1 MDSYDVRFW
10 DIKKLGN
17 GTGARFRVRWAV
29 DGREHC
35 KSFKARPLAD
45 GFLTGLKDAVRYGR
59 PFNPRTGLPDAETTR
74 DELVTWYQHARS
86 YAEAK
91 WPNLAPVSRRSVAEA
106 LVTVTIA
113 LTAKEPGAPDAKVL
127 RQALFGWAF
136 NPATR
141 QLDPPPETAAALDWA
156 ERVSLP
162 VADLEDT
169 ATVRLALAAC
179 VKNLTGKAAAGSTQR
194 RKRSVFYN
202 ALGYAVEQGHLTS
215 NPVDRIQWT
224 TPAVA
229 ASVDRRVVVSPAQ
242 ARSLLAAV
250 RALSVRGQH
259 LEAFFACLYYAALR
273 PSEAVMLRE
282 GDLHLPKKGWGRID
296 LAASAS
302 RAGTAWTDHGT
313 ARQERGLK
321 HRADNETRTIPIP
334 PELVRLLRAH
344 IKRHGTTDDGRVFQ
358 TARGGILQDSGYNEV
373 WTQARKQA
381 LTPAQQR
388 SPLGRRPYD
397 LRHAAVSLWLNSG
410 VPATEV
416 ARRAGHGV
424 AVLLKIYA
432 HCIDGQA
439 DAANQRITDALG
451 TQDAQSD
458 LGGEGDGESDRASR
472 SAKPCPG

>member
-10 DIKKLGN
+10 DIKRL
-17 GTGARFRVRWAV
+17 GTGTAARYRVRWAV

-45 GFLTGLKDAVRYGR
+45 GFLAELKDAVRDRR
-59 PFNPRTGLPDAETTR
+59 PFSPRTGLSEAQTTEGETI
-74 DELVTWYQHARS
+74 TWYAHARA
-86 YAEAK
+86 YTEAK
-91 WPNLAPVSRRSVAEA
+91 WGSLAPVSRRSVAEA

-113 LTAKEPGAPDAKVL
+113 LTAREPGAPEPKVL
-127 RQALFGWAF
+127 RQALFSWAF

-141 QLDPPPETAAALDWA
+141 DSDPPERIAAALDWA
-156 ERVSLP
+156 EGASLP

-169 ATVRLALAAC
+169 AVVRLALAAC
-179 VKNLTGKAAAGSTQR
+179 ARQLNGKAAAGSTQR

-202 ALGYAVEQGHLTS
+202 ALGFAVEQGHLAS
-215 NPVDRIQWT
+215 NPVDRVQWT
-224 TPAVA
+224 APAVA
-229 ASVDRRVVVSPAQ
+229 ASVDRRVVVSPVQ

-250 RALSVRGQH
+250 RALSGRGQH

-282 GDLHLPKKGWGRID
+282 ADLHLPKKGWGRID

-321 HRADNETRTIPIP
+321 HRADNETRAIPIP
-334 PELVRLLRAH
+334 PELVRLLRTH
-344 IKRHGTTDDGRVFQ
+344 IQRYGTTPDGRIFQ
-358 TARGGILQDSGYNEV
+358 TARCGLLQDSGYNEV
-373 WTQARKQA
+373 WTQARNNA
-381 LTPAQQR
+381 LTTAQYK
-388 SPLGRRPYD
+388 SPLARRPYD

-439 DAANQRITDALG
+439 NAANKHITDALSA
-451 TQDAQSD
+451 QDAQPES
-458 LGGEGDGESDRASR
+458 EPNDGNDD
-472 SAKPCPG
+472 SAPGY

>member
-1 MDSYDVRFW
+1 MTDSYDVRFW
-10 DIKKLGN
+10 DIKKIGDTSA
-17 GTGARFRVRWAV
+17 GGRYRVRWAV

-35 KSFKARPLAD
+35 KSFKNKALAE
-45 GFLTGLKDAVRYGR
+45 GFLDGLKDAVRDRR
-59 PFNPRTGLPDAETTR
+59 PFDPRTGLPDPGTAGGER
-74 DELVTWYQHARS
+74 VTWYAHAYA

-106 LVTVTIA
+106 LVTITVA
-113 LTAKEPGAPDAKVL
+113 LTGKERGAPEGKVL
-127 RQALFGWAF
+127 RTALFAWAF

-141 QLDPPPETAAALDWA
+141 DTEPPPEITSALDWA
-156 ERVSLP
+156 ARDSLP
-162 VADLEDT
+162 VAALEDP
-169 ATVRLALAAC
+169 ATVRLALGAC
-179 VKNLTGKAAAGSTQR
+179 AKTLAGKPAAGSTQR
-194 RKRSVFYN
+194 RKRSVFCN
-202 ALGYAVEQGHLTS
+202 ALGYAVERGHLPA
-215 NPVDRIQWT
+215 NPIDRIQWT

-229 ASVDRRVVVSPAQ
+229 ATVDRRVVVSPAQ

-250 RALSVRGQH
+250 RSLGDRGAH
-259 LEAFFACLYYAALR
+259 LEAFYGCLYYAALR
-273 PSEAVMLRE
+273 PSEAVMLRDT
-282 GDLHLPKKGWGRID
+282 DLRLPAKGWGRID

-321 HRADNETRTIPIP
+321 HRAAHETRAIPIP
-334 PELVRLLRAH
+334 PDLVRLLRAH
-344 IKRHGTTDDGRVFQ
+344 IRRYGTTPDGRIFQ
-358 TARGGILQDSGYNEV
+358 TSRGGILQDSAYSAV
-373 WTQARKQA
+373 WAGARKKA
-381 LTPAQQR
+381 LTPAQHR

-439 DAANQRITDALG
+439 DAANHRITDALSAG
-451 TQDAQSD
+451 DAHP
-458 LGGEGDGESDRASR
+458 EPGDDESDDSEPA
-472 SAKPCPG
+472 A

>member
-17 GTGARFRVRWAV
+17 GTGARHRVRWSV

-35 KSFKARPLAD
+35 RSFKARPLAD
-45 GFLTGLKDAVRYGR
+45 GFLDGLKDAVRRRR
-59 PFNPRTGLPDAETTR
+59 PFSPRTGLPEAETAGG
-74 DELVTWYQHARS
+74 EMITWYAHARA

-91 WPNLAPVSRRSVAEA
+91 WGGLAPVSRRSVAEA
-106 LVTVTIA
+106 LVTVTVA
-113 LTAKEPGAPDAKVL
+113 LMGKEPGAPEPRVL
-127 RQALFGWAF
+127 RQALFAWAF

-141 QLDPPPETAAALDWA
+141 DTDPPPEITGALDWA
-156 ERVSLP
+156 GRASLP
-162 VADLEDT
+162 IADLDDT

-179 VKNLTGKAAAGSTQR
+179 AQTLTGKAAAGSTQR

-202 ALGYAVEQGHLTS
+202 ALGYAVEQGHLPA

-250 RALSVRGQH
+250 RALSGRGQH
-259 LEAFFACLYYAALR
+259 LEAFFGCLYYAALR

-282 GDLHLPKKGWGRID
+282 SDLYLPKTGWGRIV

-321 HRADNETRTIPIP
+321 HRAGNETRTIPIP
-334 PELVRLLRAH
+334 PELIRLLRTH
-344 IKRHGTTDDGRVFQ
+344 IKQHGTTQDGRIFQ

-373 WTQARKQA
+373 WTGARKQA

-439 DAANQRITDALG
+439 DAANQRIAEALADPG
-451 TQDAQSD
+451 TREAGQYE
-458 LGGEGDGESDRASR
+458 GEDEKAS
-472 SAKPCPG
+472 